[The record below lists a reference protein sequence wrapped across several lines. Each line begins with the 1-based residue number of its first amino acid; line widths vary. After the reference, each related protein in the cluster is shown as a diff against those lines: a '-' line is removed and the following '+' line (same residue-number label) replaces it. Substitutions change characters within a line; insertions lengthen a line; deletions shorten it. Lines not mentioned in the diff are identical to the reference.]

1 MYKKFISG
9 CMLLPLLWSPR
20 ESGTHMSDVE
30 GTTGDTSG
38 TVMNRRALL
47 RACGVAAGIAGIG
60 DIAAASAPPASA
72 AAGDPVLIGTTNDAG
87 TSSTALRSAE
97 DGPTLALA
105 NQGPGAPLRLRKRTS
120 GGFATTESGDLMNV
134 DGDLRFSHGASMLAS
149 VLTGETAARLVPV
162 RPYRFVDTRTYSG
175 GPNLLADPSYF
186 DSAGRLLGGRQVQ
199 LQFSEVVY
207 LANAVFMNL
216 TVTQPAADG
225 YLTVWSGGERPGASA
240 LSYSA
245 GQTVANFCV
254 SDLGATDTV
263 MLYTSRTTHVL
274 VDVLAFDV
282 GDPGDVSGRLQP
294 IAGSS
299 GPAGA
304 TRTPPAW
311 HTSQNG

>member
-1 MYKKFISG
+1 
-9 CMLLPLLWSPR
+9 
-20 ESGTHMSDVE
+20 MSDVD
-30 GTTGDTSG
+30 GTAASTAG
-38 TVMNRRALL
+38 TVNRRALL
-47 RACGVAAGIAGIG
+47 RASGVAAGLAGIG
-60 DIAAASAPPASA
+60 GIAAASAPQAGA
-72 AAGDPVLIGTTNDAG
+72 APGGPVLVGATNDAG
-87 TSSTALRSAE
+87 TASTALRSTQ
-97 DGPTLALA
+97 DGPALYLT

-120 GGFATTESGDLMNV
+120 GGIPTTGSGDLMNV
-134 DGDLRFSHGASMLAS
+134 DGDLRFSHGDSMLAS
-149 VLTGETAARLVPV
+149 VFTSETASRLVPV
-162 RPYRFVDTRTYSG
+162 RPYRFVDTRTYAG

-186 DSAGRLLGGRQVQ
+186 DSAGRLLGGRKVQ

-225 YLTVWSGGERPGASA
+225 FLTVWPSGDRLGTSA

-254 SDLGATDTV
+254 SAMGPTDTV
-263 MLYTSRTTHVL
+263 WLYTLRTTHVL

-282 GDPGDVSGRLQP
+282 GDPRDVSGRLQP
-294 IAGSS
+294 TAGSS
-299 GPAGA
+299 NLAGA